1 MKDLC
6 QKWKVKLYFE
16 APTGCQEPGLLS
28 VWKSLTQ
35 GVIWNSLMACPD
47 WPRHSTFYDRSMSV
61 HSSITYCLFV
71 CVCVSVYVLT
81 VQQTQFHSTASVAPA
96 DLRLRVAA
104 DNALDQPIGVDAQI
118 LRTGRAVECY
128 VLWNTQN
135 HPSNKYY
142 AAKQDCLRCD
152 SKVLFLPPITPRRNV
167 NFKGRARTPITRV
180 GGY

>member
-1 MKDLC
+1 MEGKTIFRGASRLSGTGIVECLEIIDAGCNLK
-6 QKWKVKLYFE
+6 QFDGLSWLT
-16 APTGCQEPGLLS
+16 PTLHILRQIYVSAQLHN
-28 VWKSLTQ
+28 V
-35 GVIWNSLMACPD
+35 
-47 WPRHSTFYDRSMSV
+47 
-61 HSSITYCLFV
+61 LFV
-71 CVCVSVYVLT
+71 CLCVWVSVYVLT

-142 AAKQDCLRCD
+142 AAEQDCLRCD
-152 SKVLFLPPITPRRNV
+152 SKVLFLPSITPRRNV